1 FTGQCF
7 AYGFLQTSSHDDAL
21 AFSCILPTAGRIR
34 DSHPLERA
42 PAGRTAKE
50 QGKCNTLFF
59 FIFSVF

>member
-1 FTGQCF
+1 QCF

-42 PAGRTAKE
+42 PAGRTVKKE
-50 QGKCNTLFF
+50 RYRQIGTSLYMVTL
-59 FIFSVF
+59 